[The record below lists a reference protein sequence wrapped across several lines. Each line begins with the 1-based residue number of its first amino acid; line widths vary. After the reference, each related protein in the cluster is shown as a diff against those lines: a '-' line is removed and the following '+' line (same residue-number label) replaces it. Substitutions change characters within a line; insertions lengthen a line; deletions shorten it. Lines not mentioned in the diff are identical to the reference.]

1 MTEELQQ
8 DSNGDVWVVVE
19 THKGVGAVFSYRGK
33 VTRGEVDAWVAGELR
48 GAISLRSAY
57 WLDEDNGRLV
67 PVVVGRHGEFR
78 NGTGILH
85 LAADTIVIMME
96 LRAPDAGVL
105 DDLPGQ
111 VFQLGAVRKNSQPPP
126 PPAPGDGE
134 SGAESD
140 RDPE

>member
-1 MTEELQQ
+1 MTEEVQQ
-8 DSNGDVWVVVE
+8 DSNGDVWVVIE
-19 THKGVGAVFSYRGK
+19 THKGVGAIYSYRGK
-33 VTRGEVDAWVAGELR
+33 LTRGEIDAWVAGELQ

-57 WLDEDNGRLV
+57 WVNEENGRRV
-67 PVVVGRHGEFR
+67 PVVIGRHGGSR

-85 LAADTIVIMME
+85 IAADTIVIVME

-111 VFQLGAVRKNSQPPP
+111 VVQLDAVRKNSQPPP
-126 PPAPGDGE
+126 APAPEDGE